1 MKTKLLYLL
10 FLLIVFAGCVKEDD
24 DSDAPMTAGYTTI
37 SGHITTS
44 GNTPLK
50 GVELHVKYV

>member
-1 MKTKLLYLL
+1 MLYLL